1 MRRSIIAA
9 LFAASIAAG
18 AGTAANAV
26 PAGASLIAAKV
37 AETNVTQVYWRGWR
51 RPRAFGYYRRP
62 LWRGWH
68 RPRVY
73 GYYGRRVY
81 GYRPYRFWHRP
92 RVFAYSYA
100 PRSYGWL
107 GFRRCW

>member
-18 AGTAANAV
+18 TCAAANAA

-37 AETNVTQVYWRGWR
+37 AETNVTQVFWRSWRRPGAFGYRRAYWRGWR
-51 RPRAFGYYRRP
+51 RPG
-62 LWRGWH
+62 
-68 RPRVY
+68 
-73 GYYGRRVY
+73 VY
-81 GYRPYRFWHRP
+81 GYRRAYGYRRFGYRP
-92 RVFAYSYA
+92 RFFAYSSA
-100 PRSYGWL
+100 PRAFGWL

>member
-9 LFAASIAAG
+9 LFAASVAAG
-18 AGTAANAV
+18 TCTAVNAA

-37 AETNVTQVYWRGWR
+37 AETNMTQVYWRGWR
-51 RPRAFGYYRRP
+51 RPRAYGFRRAY
-62 LWRGWH
+62 WRGWH

-73 GYYGRRVY
+73 GFYRRRVY
-81 GYRPYRFWHRP
+81 GYRRFGYRP
-92 RVFAYSYA
+92 RVFAYSSA
-100 PRSYGWL
+100 RAFGWL